1 MLRSSGLSTMLVA
14 AGVLAACQGRAEKGG
29 GDWNRFASGFIET
42 YFKANPLFAS
52 YQGRHEYDGLF
63 PDWSEAGLK
72 RWMGRLHQLR
82 DSAAAFPIDSS
93 NASAR
98 FERDYLIAV
107 IDRDLFWGE
116 RADQPHRNPEFY
128 TAWMDPNVYL
138 AREYAPLPV
147 RMRAFTKYATNLPAA
162 LAQARTNLRTP
173 LPKAYA
179 RIGKGRIA
187 GLAEYL
193 EGSVPAVFAS
203 VRDTTLQ
210 RRFATAN
217 AGAAKALRELSA
229 WFGVQRTKAFLTAAA
244 TCFTLMSP

>member
-14 AGVLAACQGRAEKGG
+14 AGLLAACQGRTEKGG

-42 YFKANPLFAS
+42 YFKANPLFAT
-52 YQGRHEYDGLF
+52 YQGRHEYDGVF

-93 NASAR
+93 NAAAG

-116 RADQPHRNPEFY
+116 RADLPHRNPEFY

-138 AREYAPLPV
+138 AREYAPLPE
-147 RMRAFTKYATNLPAA
+147 RMRGFTKYATNLPAA
-162 LAQARTNLRTP
+162 LAQARSNLRTP
-173 LPKAYA
+173 MPKAYA
-179 RIGKGRIA
+179 KIGQGR
-187 GLAEYL
+187 
-193 EGSVPAVFAS
+193 
-203 VRDTTLQ
+203 T
-210 RRFATAN
+210 
-217 AGAAKALRELSA
+217 
-229 WFGVQRTKAFLTAAA
+229 
-244 TCFTLMSP
+244 